1 MTWRC
6 ITWMIVTLQK
16 AGTPRVNLWA
26 WANDIAEGMLC
37 YFALPV
43 IPFLLLFELYRFIEA
58 NGAARAVAAEE
69 RRQMQP
75 PLSRQERAQRAQAV
89 YEEDLR
95 LAAFHDDDL
104 VRQAAIAKA
113 KKKYRDALARLMSEE

>member
-6 ITWMIVTLQK
+6 IAWILTSLRN
-16 AGTPRVNLWA
+16 AGTPRLNIWK
-26 WANDIAEGMLC
+26 WWNDIAEGMLC

-43 IPFLLLFELYRFIEA
+43 IPFLLLYDLYRCIDA
-58 NGAARAVAAEE
+58 NRAARAAAEDE
-69 RRQMQP
+69 RRRVQP
-75 PLSRQERAQRAQAV
+75 PPSRQERAKHAQAV

-95 LAAFHDDDL
+95 LSEFHDDEL

-113 KKKYRDALARLMSEE
+113 KKKYRDSLARLMSEG